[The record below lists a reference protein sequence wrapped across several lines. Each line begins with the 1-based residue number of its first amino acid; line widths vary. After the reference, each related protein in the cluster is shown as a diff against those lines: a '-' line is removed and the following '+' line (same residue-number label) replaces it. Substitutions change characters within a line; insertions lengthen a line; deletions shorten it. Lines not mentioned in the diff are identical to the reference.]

1 MTRLRHSLSTILVL
15 GGLFALTACSGSAST
30 AGGNPGAPGAAT
42 STGAATTTTLAV
54 GVTNGQL
61 KFDKTTL
68 TAKAGQSVTVTF
80 NNTDPVL
87 AHSFVMDQP
96 KVAIPQQDPAAGLA
110 AGKSGT
116 ATFTAPA
123 AGTYQYYCV
132 VPGHKEAGMTGT
144 LQVTP

>member
-1 MTRLRHSLSTILVL
+1 
-15 GGLFALTACSGSAST
+15 LFILTACGGNTST
-30 AGGNPGAPGAAT
+30 AGGNPSPPGATT
-42 STGAATTTTLAV
+42 STGAAAITALAV

-61 KFDKTTL
+61 KFDKATL
-68 TAKAGQSVTVTF
+68 TAKTGQLVTVTF
-80 NNTDPVL
+80 NNTDPAL

-96 KVAIPQQDPAAGLA
+96 KVAIPQQDPAGGLA

-123 AGTYQYYCV
+123 AGTYQYYCA

-144 LQVTP
+144 LQVTQ